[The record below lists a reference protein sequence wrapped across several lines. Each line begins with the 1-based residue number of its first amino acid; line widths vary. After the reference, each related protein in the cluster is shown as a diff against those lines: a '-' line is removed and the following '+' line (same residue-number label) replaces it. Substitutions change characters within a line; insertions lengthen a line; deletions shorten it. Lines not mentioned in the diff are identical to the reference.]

1 VTNRETLTLTL
12 TDVDGDH
19 VNDRVNVNDH
29 VNDHVASP
37 SLPVDST
44 STADY
49 KFHRILKLQSP
60 RRRGSP
66 EQLPMFDAGLPELLD
81 AASRPAARPSAAALL
96 PGAQQAEGIPRLERA
111 LMAAARQS
119 PRDLTG
125 AAVQLVSAGG
135 KRVRPLLL
143 LLSARA
149 CSQPGRYPRGRV
161 ALALASELIHSATLL
176 HDDVIDDGL
185 TRRGRPAPRVAYG
198 NGVSVI
204 AGDWLLTTSL
214 DLALRSR
221 VPGAVE
227 AMVRTLRELVEGEA
241 IQLRMRGDADF
252 TAKDARRISR
262 LKTASLFGF
271 CGEAGAMAAGASDTT
286 RRALRDFGLHCGLAF
301 QIADDLLD
309 FEADAATLG
318 KAVLADV
325 AEGKASLPVALAL
338 DAEPELRVELRSLL
352 LGLPPAPD
360 APADAPSEE
369 ARVRAFAAHV
379 ARTGGLANA
388 RAEAA
393 QARDLGLAALAHLPP
408 GGTRDLLAQ
417 VASLLLDRRR

>member
-1 VTNRETLTLTL
+1 
-12 TDVDGDH
+12 
-19 VNDRVNVNDH
+19 
-29 VNDHVASP
+29 
-37 SLPVDST
+37 
-44 STADY
+44 
-49 KFHRILKLQSP
+49 
-60 RRRGSP
+60 
-66 EQLPMFDAGLPELLD
+66 MFDAGLPELLD

-96 PGAQQAEGIPRLERA
+96 PGAQASEGIPRLERA
-111 LMAAARQS
+111 LLAAARMS
-119 PRDLTG
+119 PAHLTG
-125 AAVQLVSAGG
+125 AAVQLVAAGG

-149 CSQPGRYPRGRV
+149 CARPGRHPRGRV
-161 ALALASELIHSATLL
+161 ALALASELVHSATLL

-227 AMVRTLRELVEGEA
+227 ALVRTLRELVEGEA
-241 IQLRMRGDADF
+241 IQLKLRGDADF

-271 CGEAGAMAAGASDTT
+271 CGEGGAMAAGASETT

-301 QIADDLLD
+301 QITDDLLD

-338 DAEPELRVELRSLL
+338 DSEPELRTELRSLL
-352 LGLPPAPD
+352 LDLPA
-360 APADAPSEE
+360 APAVPGAAPAASEE
-369 ARVRAFAAHV
+369 ARVRAFAARV
-379 ARTGGLANA
+379 ARTGALATA
-388 RAEAA
+388 RAEATE
-393 QARDLGLAALAHLPP
+393 ARDLGLKALGHLPA
-408 GGTRDLLAQ
+408 GGTRDLLVQ

>member
-1 VTNRETLTLTL
+1 ML
-12 TDVDGDH
+12 
-19 VNDRVNVNDH
+19 
-29 VNDHVASP
+29 
-37 SLPVDST
+37 
-44 STADY
+44 
-49 KFHRILKLQSP
+49 
-60 RRRGSP
+60 
-66 EQLPMFDAGLPELLD
+66 DAGLPELLH

-111 LMAAARQS
+111 LLAAARQA

-143 LLSARA
+143 LLACRA
-149 CSQPGRYPRGRV
+149 SSKQGRYPRGRV
-161 ALALASELIHSATLL
+161 ALALASELVHSATLL

-221 VPGAVE
+221 VPFAVE
-227 AMVRTLRELVEGEA
+227 ALVRTLRELVEGEA
-241 IQLRMRGDADF
+241 IQLKLRGDADF

-271 CGEAGAMAAGASDTT
+271 CGEAGAMAAGASETT

-301 QIADDLLD
+301 QITDDLLD
-309 FEADAATLG
+309 FEADADTLG

-338 DAEPELRVELRSLL
+338 DAQPELRLELRSLL
-352 LGLPPAPD
+352 LDLPPSPGA
-360 APADAPSEE
+360 AAGASSEE
-369 ARVRAFAAHV
+369 ARVRDFAGSV
-379 ARTGGLANA
+379 TRTGALVTA

-393 QARDLGLAALAHLPP
+393 RARDLGLAALAHLPA

-417 VASLLLDRRR
+417 VAALLLDRRR